1 MDIIKKIGLL
11 LLLGQSVCGFAQTE
25 VKETAYTGRF
35 FDGNGKYALIA
46 RSLEPQRWQG
56 DDYFLADLL
65 LVNTRNGKEKVV
77 SRQPVYALNAFFTDE
92 KHLLYSDGSRIFSR
106 KVRACGSPEMVFTV
120 RDTQLMTIMDMVKY
134 ENEVYVVVADYSE
147 KILVNS
153 RWPEDD
159 DSYHSLLK
167 FYDLET
173 GTEIARMAFPY
184 MKSPR
189 YRCTQRTGGWV
200 FSVMDTTFVMDA
212 PRHFQPSVPLE
223 IPGMS
228 HRDTHKVLFE
238 NEYYQALPGES
249 RKEVVVRKK

>member
-11 LLLGQSVCGFAQTE
+11 LIFGQSVCGFAQTE
-25 VKETAYTGRF
+25 VKETTYTGRF

-56 DDYFLADLL
+56 DDYFLADLM

-77 SRQPVYALNAFFTDE
+77 SRQPVYALNAFFTDG
-92 KHLLYSDGSRIFSR
+92 KHLLYSDGSRIYSR
-106 KVRACGSPEMVFTV
+106 KVRGGGSPKPVYTV

-189 YRCTQRTGGWV
+189 YRCMQRNGGWV

-223 IPGMS
+223 IPGMKKEKNS
-228 HRDTHKVLFE
+228 VLYE
-238 NEYYQALPGES
+238 NECYRVAPGES
-249 RKEVVVRKK
+249 RKEVKVERK